1 MDLNHTVNN
10 NEIIERRIEVYQ
22 QDCFTRVISYLS
34 LIFFLVFLFLAC
46 LTFVLIIKDNDLS
59 TMEPFIITTSI
70 FLVAGMFN
78 AILAICLIKRN
89 EKRRILSNNII

>member
-59 TMEPFIITTSI
+59 TTEPFIITTSI

-78 AILAICLIKRN
+78 AILAICLIQRN

>member
-78 AILAICLIKRN
+78 GILAICLIKRN

>member
-59 TMEPFIITTSI
+59 TMEPFIITTSV

-78 AILAICLIKRN
+78 GILAIYLIQRN

>member
-78 AILAICLIKRN
+78 AILAICLIQRN

>member
-46 LTFVLIIKDNDLS
+46 LTFVLIIKHNDLS
-59 TMEPFIITTSI
+59 TTEPFIITTSI
-70 FLVAGMFN
+70 FLVAGMLN
-78 AILAICLIKRN
+78 
-89 EKRRILSNNII
+89 

>member
-59 TMEPFIITTSI
+59 TTEPFIITTSI

-78 AILAICLIKRN
+78 AILAVCLIQRN